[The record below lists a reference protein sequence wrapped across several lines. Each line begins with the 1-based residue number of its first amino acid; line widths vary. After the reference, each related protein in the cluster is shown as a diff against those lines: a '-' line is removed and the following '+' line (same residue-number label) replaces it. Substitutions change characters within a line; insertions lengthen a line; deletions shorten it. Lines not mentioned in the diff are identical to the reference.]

1 MCYLYYMSRFWNR
14 NIDFRGRLVRGVL
27 GAISLIAG
35 IIMADFKLWLCL
47 MLVGFGLF
55 AMFEAVRG
63 WCLVR
68 ACGFRT
74 KL

>member
-1 MCYLYYMSRFWNR
+1 MRQFWNR

-27 GAISLIAG
+27 GGISLIAG
-35 IIMADFKLWLCL
+35 IILADHTLWWCL
-47 MLVGFGLF
+47 ALVAFGLF

-68 ACGFRT
+68 ACGIRT

>member
-1 MCYLYYMSRFWNR
+1 MSRFWNR
-14 NIDFRGRLVRGVL
+14 NIDFRGRVVRGVL
-27 GAISLIAG
+27 GGISLITG
-35 IIMADFKLWLCL
+35 IILVDYKLWLCIVL
-47 MLVGFGLF
+47 IAFGLF

-68 ACGFRT
+68 ACGIRT

>member
-1 MCYLYYMSRFWNR
+1 MA
-14 NIDFRGRLVRGVL
+14 RGVL

-35 IIMADFKLWLCL
+35 IIMADYKLWLCL
-47 MLVGFGLF
+47 VLVGIGLF

-68 ACGFRT
+68 ACGIRT

>member
-1 MCYLYYMSRFWNR
+1 MSRFWTR
-14 NIDFRGRLVRGVL
+14 NLDIRGRLVRGVL

-35 IIMADFKLWLCL
+35 IIMADYKLWLCL
-47 MLVGFGLF
+47 MLVAFGLF

-68 ACGFRT
+68 ACGIRT